1 MLRSSAR
8 RCGSIAAASSAGR
21 RSSTCPLRGVL
32 ECQAAFPYKRLSD
45 AGRSGMYERF
55 FGLGD
60 APFRL
65 TPDPRYLFLS
75 SKHAE
80 ALAHLRLG
88 LKESS
93 GLVCI
98 TGDVGTGKTTL
109 LRAFL
114 AELGPEVTAAY
125 IISPAL
131 STLELLQRINR
142 EFGLPGTSTSQM
154 ELVDALHAHLLAQR
168 EAGRISVVVVDEAQA
183 FSMDLLEQLRLLSYL
198 ETPTEKLL
206 RVVLIGQP
214 QLRTLLLD
222 PAMAQLNQRIT
233 LRWHMGP
240 LRYRET
246 VAYVRHRLAV
256 ASEGRAA
263 LLFTVPALR
272 LTHSLAY
279 GVPRLIN
286 MIAHRAMLAAFVSR
300 QPRVTRRS
308 VVRAYREIKAVPL
321 PGTLSVVRRAA
332 WGAAGVA
339 VGVGVVTLGVP
350 LGWFT
355 DIRRPARLETALRP
369 AEVVAK
375 TAPAAPAAA
384 APPAEPAPAEPAP
397 AAPAANAA
405 PEPAPVVP
413 LPSPVAELERRL
425 TALDPQASARV
436 AAEALL
442 AVWHPRQLA
451 DDETHVPDD
460 LERVAWR
467 RGLEDMRLTGNRSML
482 GVLDLPALLELRV
495 PGASGPCYAALTGL
509 DEHRAT
515 LAIGTTPT
523 TIDAGLLDLFWFGQ
537 AHVLWRDFEGLGMTF
552 GLGARGAHVARLQAL
567 LRRAGLYGG
576 EATGEFDPATVAAVL
591 DFQRSRLL
599 VPDAR
604 VGRLT
609 RIVLYAAAGGYPRP
623 RLAGGTS

>member
-1 MLRSSAR
+1 
-8 RCGSIAAASSAGR
+8 
-21 RSSTCPLRGVL
+21 
-32 ECQAAFPYKRLSD
+32 
-45 AGRSGMYERF
+45 MYERF
-55 FGLGD
+55 FGLDD

-93 GLVCI
+93 GFVCI

-109 LRAFL
+109 LRSFL
-114 AELGPEVTAAY
+114 AELGPDVAAAY
-125 IISPAL
+125 IFSPAL
-131 STLELLQRINR
+131 STTELLQRINR
-142 EFGLPGTSTSQM
+142 EFGLPGMSTSQM
-154 ELVDALHAHLLAQR
+154 ELVDGLNAHLLAQR
-168 EAGRISVVVVDEAQA
+168 EAGRVSVVVVDEAQA
-183 FSMDLLEQLRLLSYL
+183 FSMDLLEQLRLLSNL
-198 ETPTEKLL
+198 ETSTEKLL
-206 RVVLIGQP
+206 RVVLVGQP

-222 PAMAQLNQRIT
+222 PSMAQLNQRIT
-233 LRWHMGP
+233 LRWHLGP

-256 ASEGRAA
+256 ASGGKAA
-263 LLFTVPALR
+263 RLFTVPALR
-272 LTHSLAY
+272 LTHSLAG

-286 MIAHRAMLAAFVSR
+286 MIAHRAMLAAFVVR
-300 QPRVTRRS
+300 EPRVTRRS

-332 WGAAGVA
+332 WAGAGAA

-350 LGWFT
+350 LGWFR
-355 DIRRPARLETALRP
+355 DIRRPSPLQTERH
-369 AEVVAK
+369 AEAVAK
-375 TAPAAPAAA
+375 AAPTPPLADVPPADPAPAAAEPAPVAAAAPAAT
-384 APPAEPAPAEPAP
+384 
-397 AAPAANAA
+397 AA
-405 PEPAPVVP
+405 PEPAPALP

-425 TALDPQASARV
+425 TALDPQTSAR
-436 AAEALL
+436 AAADTVL
-442 AVWHPRQLA
+442 AAWHTRPLA

-460 LERVAWR
+460 LERIAWR

-482 GVLDLPALLELRV
+482 GILDLPAVLELRV

-509 DEHRAT
+509 DDRRAT
-515 LAIGTTPT
+515 LTIGSTPT
-523 TIDAGLLDLFWFGQ
+523 VIEAGLLDLFWFGQ

-567 LRRAGLYGG
+567 LRRAGTFGG
-576 EATGEFDPATVAAVL
+576 ESTGEFDPATVAGVL

>member
-1 MLRSSAR
+1 
-8 RCGSIAAASSAGR
+8 
-21 RSSTCPLRGVL
+21 
-32 ECQAAFPYKRLSD
+32 
-45 AGRSGMYERF
+45 MYERF

-93 GLVCI
+93 GFVCI

-154 ELVDALHAHLLAQR
+154 ELVDTLNAHLLAQHQ
-168 EAGRISVVVVDEAQA
+168 AGRVSVVVVDEAQA
-183 FSMDLLEQLRLLSYL
+183 FSMDLLEQLRLLSNL
-198 ETPTEKLL
+198 ETATEKLL
-206 RVVLIGQP
+206 RVVLVGQP

-256 ASEGRAA
+256 ASDGKAA
-263 LLFTVPALR
+263 RLFTVPALR
-272 LTHSLAY
+272 LTHSLAD

-332 WGAAGVA
+332 WGGAGVA

-350 LGWFT
+350 LGWFR
-355 DIRRPARLETALRP
+355 DIRRPVRMETTPRP

-375 TAPAAPAAA
+375 TAPVV
-384 APPAEPAPAEPAP
+384 PPAEAPRVEAAPGAAEPAP
-397 AAPAANAA
+397 AATAAPAAPGATAA
-405 PEPAPVVP
+405 PEPAPALP

-425 TALDPQASARV
+425 TALDPQASARA
-436 AAEALL
+436 AAEAVL
-442 AVWHPRQLA
+442 AAWHARPLA
-451 DDETHVPDD
+451 DDEAHVPDD
-460 LERVAWR
+460 LERIAWR
-467 RGLEDMRLTGNRSML
+467 RGLED
-482 GVLDLPALLELRV
+482 
-495 PGASGPCYAALTGL
+495 
-509 DEHRAT
+509 
-515 LAIGTTPT
+515 
-523 TIDAGLLDLFWFGQ
+523 
-537 AHVLWRDFEGLGMTF
+537 
-552 GLGARGAHVARLQAL
+552 
-567 LRRAGLYGG
+567 
-576 EATGEFDPATVAAVL
+576 
-591 DFQRSRLL
+591 
-599 VPDAR
+599 
-604 VGRLT
+604 
-609 RIVLYAAAGGYPRP
+609 
-623 RLAGGTS
+623 

>member
-1 MLRSSAR
+1 
-8 RCGSIAAASSAGR
+8 
-21 RSSTCPLRGVL
+21 
-32 ECQAAFPYKRLSD
+32 
-45 AGRSGMYERF
+45 MYERF

-93 GLVCI
+93 GFVCI

-109 LRAFL
+109 LRTFL

-154 ELVDALHAHLLAQR
+154 ELVDTLNAHLLAQHQ
-168 EAGRISVVVVDEAQA
+168 AGRVSVVVVDEAQA
-183 FSMDLLEQLRLLSYL
+183 FSMDLLEQLRLLSNL
-198 ETPTEKLL
+198 ETATEKLL
-206 RVVLIGQP
+206 RVVLVGQP

-256 ASEGRAA
+256 ASDGKAA
-263 LLFTVPALR
+263 RLFTVPALR
-272 LTHSLAY
+272 LTHSLAD

-286 MIAHRAMLAAFVSR
+286 MIAHRATLAAFVAR

-355 DIRRPARLETALRP
+355 DIRRPPALRP

-375 TAPAAPAAA
+375 TAPVAPSAE
-384 APPAEPAPAEPAP
+384 APPAEPAPAVAEPAP
-397 AAPAANAA
+397 AAPAATAA
-405 PEPAPVVP
+405 PEPVPAVP
-413 LPSPVAELERRL
+413 LRSPVAELERRL
-425 TALDPQASARV
+425 TALDAQASGRA
-436 AAEALL
+436 AAEAVL
-442 AVWHPRQLA
+442 AAWHTRSLA

-467 RGLEDMRLTGNRSML
+467 RGLEDMRLTGNRTVL
-482 GVLDLPALLELRV
+482 GILDLPALLELRV

-515 LAIGTTPT
+515 LTIGATTT
-523 TIDAGLLDLFWFGQ
+523 TIDAGLLDLFWFGE

-567 LRRAGLYGG
+567 LRRAGLFAG
-576 EATGEFDPATVAAVL
+576 ESTGEFDPATVAAVL

>member
-1 MLRSSAR
+1 
-8 RCGSIAAASSAGR
+8 
-21 RSSTCPLRGVL
+21 
-32 ECQAAFPYKRLSD
+32 
-45 AGRSGMYERF
+45 MYERF

-93 GLVCI
+93 GFVCI

-109 LRAFL
+109 LRAYL

-154 ELVDALHAHLLAQR
+154 ELVDTLNAHLLAQHQ
-168 EAGRISVVVVDEAQA
+168 AGRVSVVVVDEAQA
-183 FSMDLLEQLRLLSYL
+183 FSMDLLEQLRLLSNL
-198 ETPTEKLL
+198 ETATEKLL
-206 RVVLIGQP
+206 RVVLVGQP

-263 LLFTVPALR
+263 RLFTVPALR
-272 LTHSLAY
+272 LTHSLAD

-286 MIAHRAMLAAFVSR
+286 MIAHRATLAAFVAR

-442 AVWHPRQLA
+442 AVWHTRQL
-451 DDETHVPDD
+451 
-460 LERVAWR
+460 
-467 RGLEDMRLTGNRSML
+467 
-482 GVLDLPALLELRV
+482 
-495 PGASGPCYAALTGL
+495 
-509 DEHRAT
+509 
-515 LAIGTTPT
+515 
-523 TIDAGLLDLFWFGQ
+523 
-537 AHVLWRDFEGLGMTF
+537 
-552 GLGARGAHVARLQAL
+552 
-567 LRRAGLYGG
+567 
-576 EATGEFDPATVAAVL
+576 
-591 DFQRSRLL
+591 
-599 VPDAR
+599 
-604 VGRLT
+604 
-609 RIVLYAAAGGYPRP
+609 
-623 RLAGGTS
+623 

>member
-1 MLRSSAR
+1 
-8 RCGSIAAASSAGR
+8 
-21 RSSTCPLRGVL
+21 
-32 ECQAAFPYKRLSD
+32 
-45 AGRSGMYERF
+45 MYERF

-93 GLVCI
+93 GFVCI

-154 ELVDALHAHLLAQR
+154 ELVDTLNAHLLAQHQ
-168 EAGRISVVVVDEAQA
+168 AGRVSVVVVDEAQA
-183 FSMDLLEQLRLLSYL
+183 FSMDLLEQLRLLSNL
-198 ETPTEKLL
+198 ETATEKLL
-206 RVVLIGQP
+206 RVVLVGQP

-263 LLFTVPALR
+263 RLFTVPALR
-272 LTHSLAY
+272 LTHSLAD

-442 AVWHPRQLA
+442 AVWHTRQLA

-467 RGLEDMRLTGNRSML
+467 RGLEDMQLTGNRSML

-509 DEHRAT
+509 DERRAT
-515 LAIGTTPT
+515 LTIGSTPT

>member
-1 MLRSSAR
+1 
-8 RCGSIAAASSAGR
+8 
-21 RSSTCPLRGVL
+21 
-32 ECQAAFPYKRLSD
+32 
-45 AGRSGMYERF
+45 MYERF

-93 GLVCI
+93 GFVCI

-154 ELVDALHAHLLAQR
+154 ELVDTLNAHLLAQHQ
-168 EAGRISVVVVDEAQA
+168 AGRVSVVVVDEAQA
-183 FSMDLLEQLRLLSYL
+183 FSMDLLEQLRLLSNL
-198 ETPTEKLL
+198 ETATEKLL
-206 RVVLIGQP
+206 RVVLVGQP

-263 LLFTVPALR
+263 RLFTVPALR
-272 LTHSLAY
+272 LTHSLAD

-384 APPAEPAPAEPAP
+384 APPAEPAPAAAEPAP

-405 PEPAPVVP
+405 PEPAPAVP

-442 AVWHPRQLA
+442 AAWHTRPLA

-509 DEHRAT
+509 DERRAT
-515 LAIGTTPT
+515 LTIGSTPT

>member
-1 MLRSSAR
+1 
-8 RCGSIAAASSAGR
+8 
-21 RSSTCPLRGVL
+21 
-32 ECQAAFPYKRLSD
+32 
-45 AGRSGMYERF
+45 MYERF

-60 APFRL
+60 ARFRL

-93 GLVCI
+93 GFVCI

-154 ELVDALHAHLLAQR
+154 ELVDTLNAHLLAQHQ
-168 EAGRISVVVVDEAQA
+168 AGRVSVVVVDEAQA
-183 FSMDLLEQLRLLSYL
+183 FSMDLLEQLRLLSNL
-198 ETPTEKLL
+198 ETATEKLL
-206 RVVLIGQP
+206 RVVLVGQP

-246 VAYVRHRLAV
+246 VAYVRHRLSI

-263 LLFTVPALR
+263 RLFTVPALR
-272 LTHSLAY
+272 LTHSLAG

-286 MIAHRAMLAAFVSR
+286 MIAHRAMLAAFVTR
-300 QPRVTRRS
+300 EPRVTRRS

-332 WGAAGVA
+332 WAAAGAA

-350 LGWFT
+350 LGWFSEM
-355 DIRRPARLETALRP
+355 RRAVTPQAAVRPSETVAKAAPVAPP
-369 AEVVAK
+369 AEVPPTDPV
-375 TAPAAPAAA
+375 PAAA
-384 APPAEPAPAEPAP
+384 APAPTLAA
-397 AAPAANAA
+397 AAPAANAV
-405 PEPAPVVP
+405 PEAAPVLP
-413 LPSPVAELERRL
+413 LPSPVAEFERRL
-425 TALDPQASARV
+425 TALDAQTSAR
-436 AAEALL
+436 
-442 AVWHPRQLA
+442 
-451 DDETHVPDD
+451 
-460 LERVAWR
+460 
-467 RGLEDMRLTGNRSML
+467 
-482 GVLDLPALLELRV
+482 
-495 PGASGPCYAALTGL
+495 
-509 DEHRAT
+509 
-515 LAIGTTPT
+515 
-523 TIDAGLLDLFWFGQ
+523 
-537 AHVLWRDFEGLGMTF
+537 
-552 GLGARGAHVARLQAL
+552 
-567 LRRAGLYGG
+567 
-576 EATGEFDPATVAAVL
+576 
-591 DFQRSRLL
+591 
-599 VPDAR
+599 
-604 VGRLT
+604 
-609 RIVLYAAAGGYPRP
+609 AAAD
-623 RLAGGTS
+623 

>member
-1 MLRSSAR
+1 
-8 RCGSIAAASSAGR
+8 
-21 RSSTCPLRGVL
+21 
-32 ECQAAFPYKRLSD
+32 
-45 AGRSGMYERF
+45 MYERF

-93 GLVCI
+93 GFVCI

-114 AELGPEVTAAY
+114 AELGPEVAAAY
-125 IISPAL
+125 IFSPAL

-154 ELVDALHAHLLAQR
+154 ELVDALNAHLLAQR

-183 FSMDLLEQLRLLSYL
+183 FSMDLLEQLRLLSNL
-198 ETPTEKLL
+198 ETATEKLL
-206 RVVLIGQP
+206 RVVLVGQP

-246 VAYVRHRLAV
+246 VAYVRHRLSI

-263 LLFTVPALR
+263 RLFTVPALR
-272 LTHSLAY
+272 LTHSLAG

-384 APPAEPAPAEPAP
+384 APPAEPAPAAAEPAP

-405 PEPAPVVP
+405 PEPAPAVP

-442 AVWHPRQLA
+442 AVWHTRQLA

-467 RGLEDMRLTGNRSML
+467 RGLEDMQLTGNRSML

-509 DEHRAT
+509 DERRAT
-515 LAIGTTPT
+515 LTIGSTPT

-576 EATGEFDPATVAAVL
+576 ESTGEFDPATVAAVL